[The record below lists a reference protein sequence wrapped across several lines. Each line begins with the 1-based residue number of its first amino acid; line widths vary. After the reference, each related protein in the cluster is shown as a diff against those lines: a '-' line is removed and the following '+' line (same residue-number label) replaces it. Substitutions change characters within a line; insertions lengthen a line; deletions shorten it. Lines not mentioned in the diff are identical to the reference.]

1 MKKDITSVGKNQETI
16 FLSDKKINGKER
28 PWKDKKESGEYL
40 SSSYGRLAMRE
51 DALTEAV
58 KRDIKVV
65 EALGDMDMRYQLD
78 EDIFK
83 REKYKIYWSKRSECT
98 CGCATYLEFRVMLD
112 GSKKL
117 HNAHFCQVRLCPVC
131 GWRRELKIKAQLSKV
146 IDELELEKYR
156 FIMLTLTCK
165 NVTGDELPATLDA
178 MFKAFHR
185 MFRLEKIKDSIAGHF
200 RALEITHDTEK
211 KITKKMYREKKEY
224 YDRQGLKVG
233 DDNPN
238 FDMYHPHFHVMLAV
252 SESYFKKDRGK
263 YISHEGYQAM
273 WKQSLRVEYNPMVN
287 VKAIKNKKGGSVKE
301 AAKYTVKEADYIIKE
316 DKLLTDETVR
326 TLDRALRNRRLVA
339 YGGIMK
345 AIHKRLNLD
354 EEVSADVNIDG
365 EEESVQEE
373 SWVIQGYQWNV
384 GFKNYVMVKET
395 EERCGE
401 G

>member
-1 MKKDITSVGKNQETI
+1 MKKDIMGVSKNQETI
-16 FLSDKKINGKER
+16 FLSDKKTNGKER
-28 PWKDKKESGEYL
+28 PWRDKKVNNEYL
-40 SSSYGRLAMRE
+40 SSSYERLANYE
-51 DALTEAV
+51 DALFEAL
-58 KRDIKVV
+58 KRDRRIAESVGDLNERYNLDKVLF
-65 EALGDMDMRYQLD
+65 EH
-78 EDIFK
+78 EK
-83 REKYKIYWSKRSECT
+83 NREYWSKRKERV
-98 CGCATYLEFRVMLD
+98 CGCGSYLEFRVMPD

-117 HNAHFCQVRLCPVC
+117 HNAHFCQVRLCPIC
-131 GWRRELKIKAQLSKV
+131 GWRRELKIKSHLSKV
-146 IDELELEKYR
+146 IDEIELEKYR
-156 FIMLTLTCK
+156 FIMLTLTCR

-178 MFKAFHR
+178 MFKAFND
-185 MFRLEKIKDSIAGHF
+185 MFRLKRIKDSIAGHF
-200 RALEITHDTEK
+200 RALEITHDKEK

-238 FDMYHPHFHVMLAV
+238 FDMYHPHFHVTMAV

-263 YISHEGYQAM
+263 YISHEEYQEM
-273 WKQSLRVEYNPMVN
+273 WKQSLRIEYNPMVN
-287 VKAIKNKKGGSVKE
+287 IKVMRNKKGGSVKE

-365 EEESVQEE
+365 EEESIQQE

-384 GFKNYVMVKET
+384 GFKNYVLVEKKEQKQNA
-395 EERCGE
+395 
-401 G
+401 